1 MRQLWRPIGLVAF
14 VCAFA
19 LLSTS
24 AIAAE
29 FHASSSGKTRGKNF
43 EEEEQVFKFG
53 AIKTTCLKAAETGEV
68 LAGSSKTLFDKVK
81 YAKCSTEAHLGG
93 NPIFL
98 STRFLTPID
107 FEYHANGFA
116 EFGGSSESELKLTSP
131 SSIEIKIPSIRC
143 VIEIPPQTIPVKAE
157 KKPEGEY
164 SAVAFSTE
172 EFPNANK
179 KLFPEGVQKKLLIE
193 NALKG
198 IAYEFTEGQC
208 SEFTQTSGKGMYTGP
223 LLDELIKGDLWF
235 E

>member
-1 MRQLWRPIGLVAF
+1 MRQLWRPVGLVAF
-14 VCAFA
+14 ACAFA

-29 FHASSSGKTRGKNF
+29 FHGSFSGKTRGKNF
-43 EEEEQVFKFG
+43 EETEQVFKFG
-53 AIKTTCLKAAETGEV
+53 GIKVTCLKANETGEV

-81 YAKCSTEAHLGG
+81 YGKCSTEAKLGG

-98 STRFLTPID
+98 TTRFLTPID

-116 EFGGSSESELKLTSP
+116 EVGGSSESELKLTAP
-131 SSIEIKIPSIRC
+131 SSIELRIPSIKC

-172 EFPNANK
+172 EFPSTNK
-179 KLFPEGVQKKLLIE
+179 KLFPSGFQK
-193 NALKG
+193 
-198 IAYEFTEGQC
+198 
-208 SEFTQTSGKGMYTGP
+208 
-223 LLDELIKGDLWF
+223 
-235 E
+235 